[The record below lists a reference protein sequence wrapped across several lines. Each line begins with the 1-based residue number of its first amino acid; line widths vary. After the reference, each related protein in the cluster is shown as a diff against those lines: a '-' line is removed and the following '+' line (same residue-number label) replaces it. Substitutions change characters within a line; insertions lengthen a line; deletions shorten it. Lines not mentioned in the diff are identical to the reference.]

1 MLLSYY
7 CLRHFVELWA
17 LTNWELI
24 PEKEKQPII
33 VKEYVHIDQVWVLCK
48 AITLET
54 FKMWSLK
61 AIITTIHPCQTCVC
75 MRAFAI
81 SRPENY
87 KMKNGN
93 RSARNCTNY
102 KCCSKIRNKKNWGKL
117 HWLMQWTLLLR
128 NKRFMLDEMT

>member
-1 MLLSYY
+1 M
-7 CLRHFVELWA
+7 
-17 LTNWELI
+17 TNWELI

-33 VKEYVHIDQVWVLCK
+33 VRVCTYIDQVWVLCK

-75 MRAFAI
+75 VRAFAI
-81 SRPENY
+81 SRPELY

-93 RSARNCTNY
+93 TSAHCTSAR
-102 KCCSKIRNKKNWGKL
+102 KFGGKIQFGEVAL
-117 HWLMQWTLLLR
+117 IVITSV
-128 NKRFMLDEMT
+128 FF